1 MENETKCPWC
11 GSTNIDLD
19 SVEDS
24 FFESS
29 SCQVI

>member
-1 MENETKCPWC
+1 MENKTKCPWC

-29 SCQVI
+29 SC